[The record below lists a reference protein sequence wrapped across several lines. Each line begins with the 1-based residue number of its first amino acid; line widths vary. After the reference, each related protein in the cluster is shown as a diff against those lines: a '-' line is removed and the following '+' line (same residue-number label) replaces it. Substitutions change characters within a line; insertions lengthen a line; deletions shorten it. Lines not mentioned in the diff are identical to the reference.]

1 MSLMHENVAMLL
13 NGGVKAVLIFMG
25 MRSFAKNEMSKLPSG
40 TASFFSGNRGSYYEH
55 SGQAAGRVLP
65 SWQDAGKDGGAV
77 GAPHGALHQHQHPS
91 KRTANRCFLLPGLGC
106 CSCLWMLIQSN
117 CTDTQVCT
125 TGCWNRG

>member
-1 MSLMHENVAMLL
+1 MHENVAMLL

-65 SWQDAGKDGGAV
+65 SWQGWEGRRSSWCSTWCP
-77 GAPHGALHQHQHPS
+77 APAPAPQQTHCKS
-91 KRTANRCFLLPGLGC
+91 LLPASRAWVL
-106 CSCLWMLIQSN
+106 LLFVDAN
-117 CTDTQVCT
+117 PE
-125 TGCWNRG
+125 